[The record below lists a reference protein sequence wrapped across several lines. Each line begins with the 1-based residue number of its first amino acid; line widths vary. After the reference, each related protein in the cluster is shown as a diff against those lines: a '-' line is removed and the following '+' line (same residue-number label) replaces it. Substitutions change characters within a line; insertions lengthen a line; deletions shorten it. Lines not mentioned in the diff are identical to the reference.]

1 MSYTQSPLM
10 KSCTHLQTG
19 NHIYIYALQRNTY
32 QIVIV
37 IEKRVTFWPKPPLY
51 KNSVGKVN
59 LCVNFRDFH
68 FFHESV
74 LFGKVLQLVYGA
86 FLFVY
91 HHMFYTA
98 YENIADA

>member
-1 MSYTQSPLM
+1 M

-19 NHIYIYALQRNTY
+19 NHYVYVLQHNTY
-32 QIVIV
+32 QIVNV
-37 IEKRVTFWPKPPLY
+37 IEKRVTFWPKPSLY
-51 KNSVGKVN
+51 KNSVEKVN
-59 LCVNFRDFH
+59 LCVNVRHFH

-74 LFGKVLQLVYGA
+74 LFGKVLQLVYLA